1 MMNLI
6 ASRTS
11 IIVAAALFAAATFM
25 NASFDGHTAE
35 SRTTPTTLMLTSPQQ
50 TTAALVVGNAQ

>member
-1 MMNLI
+1 MMHLL

-25 NASFDGHTAE
+25 NASFD
-35 SRTTPTTLMLTSPQQ
+35 SRTTPTTLVLTSPQL
-50 TTAALVVGNAQ
+50 TTAGIVVGNAR